1 MAKKYYIEDSENIP
15 AIIYAE
21 TQPTGYTLITDDALL
36 LDLTM
41 ADYLIK
47 EKDGNVFYNTF
58 RSRLL
63 LKIKAGEIQPLDA
76 FTVEAYLLSVK
87 ENLTSGN
94 WLTAQYVCN
103 ALPLSGIFDAALK
116 TEILTG
122 ITDYINAN
130 Y

>member
-1 MAKKYYIEDSENIP
+1 MAKNYYIEDFESIP

-41 ADYLIK
+41 KDYLIK
-47 EKDGNVFYNTF
+47 EKDGCNFYNSF
-58 RSRLL
+58 RSSLL
-63 LKIKAGEIQPLDA
+63 LKIKSGEIQATDA
-76 FTVEAYLLSVK
+76 FTVEAYLSPVK
-87 ENLTSGN
+87 DNLTSGN

-103 ALPLSGIFDAALK
+103 ALPLSGIFDATLK
-116 TEILTG
+116 SEILTG